1 MLHTILLIFMSVVLV
16 LMFIGI
22 IIALVKLTNSKQEIS
37 TVGEFSIITKDNVIY
52 YCDGNTTQAFIIIDD
67 GSIDLT
73 HFKF

>member
-16 LMFIGI
+16 LIFIGI
-22 IIALVKLTNSKQEIS
+22 IIALVKLVNSKQEIS

-52 YCDGNTTQAFIIIDD
+52 CCDGNTTHTFIIIDD

-73 HFKF
+73 RFKF